1 MEVTSV
7 KGYISRDLRR
17 RAFAQFA
24 LRDMSFSGWLRVHL
38 SRWLEEVGE
47 LGVGTGT
54 TQPARQADSHEVG
67 GSRSGSPTGSS
78 TP

>member
-1 MEVTSV
+1 MEVTSI
-7 KGYISRDLRR
+7 KGYIPRDLRR

-38 SRWLEEVGE
+38 RRWLEEVGE
-47 LGVGTGT
+47 LGVGTVT
-54 TQPARQADSHEVG
+54 AQPARQADSHEVG
-67 GSRSGSPTGSS
+67 CSRSRSSTESS